1 MSELR
6 LVFLRGNIIPGQW
19 GEVNGRV
26 TTMGF
31 ESVVHLDFKTR
42 FNGDDTV
49 STVLRSDSWFN
60 CLPPLSHFGND
71 ATERSD
77 VRDAGYLDTFAGD
90 PRIDV
95 G

>member
-1 MSELR
+1 MTQYLR
-6 LVFLRGNIIPGQW
+6 YYGVIPGLI
-19 GEVNGRV
+19 V
-26 TTMGF
+26 
-31 ESVVHLDFKTR
+31 
-42 FNGDDTV
+42 
-49 STVLRSDSWFN
+49 
-60 CLPPLSHFGND
+60 CPLSYFGND